1 MMQNEQKNISKSDGY
16 DDISNQYKEALN
28 RVINEKNSG
37 ESKITQFFDEIGEDA
52 HAIKELSQDKVALL
66 EAYVK
71 RDLLDAANYLNST
84 GKTLQDWLGF
94 DIALIES
101 KLWHTFSQAAD
112 QTTLELIKL
121 REQAYL
127 QTYRTG
133 ESIGVGTLKCDACG
147 AKLNFHGPSRI
158 PPCGQCHHT
167 EFHRVT
173 RRPD

>member
-1 MMQNEQKNISKSDGY
+1 MFHNEPKKPYKTDSSE
-16 DDISNQYKEALN
+16 DISHHYVQALN
-28 RVINEKNSG
+28 RVLDKANAD
-37 ESKITQFFDEIGEDA
+37 ESKISQFFDEIADDA

-101 KLWHTFSQAAD
+101 KLWLNFYEAAD

-121 REQAYL
+121 REQAKL

-133 ESIGVGTLKCDACG
+133 EYIGIGTLECDACG

-167 EFHRVT
+167 EFHRALT
-173 RRPD
+173 KI